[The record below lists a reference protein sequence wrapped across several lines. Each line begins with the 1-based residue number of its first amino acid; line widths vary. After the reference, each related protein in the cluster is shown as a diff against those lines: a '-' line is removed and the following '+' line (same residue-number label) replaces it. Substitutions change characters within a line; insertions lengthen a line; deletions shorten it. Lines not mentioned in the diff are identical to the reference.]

1 MISGGQISKH
11 GKKVGGSGKGPIL
24 FDRDIVLRKRGG
36 DIQFRAFVATG
47 ALEANGHLT
56 AHNGTHN
63 GHVSANGN
71 FTVYTTADG
80 TTKKFDVVSTSGAVN
95 CGAIVATGTVTAN
108 GALTSNGNFTVY
120 DTSDGTT
127 GKFSVTST
135 TGALASGGVTAN
147 GAVSANGN
155 FTVYTTADGTTS
167 KFSVTS
173 TSGDVV
179 AAGDVTSESDR
190 RLKKDIVDI
199 EHAVETVKSLQG
211 VKYRFKEG
219 DDKERIGLIAQDVE
233 PYVPQVVFEKEDDGM
248 KSVSYQSLV
257 ALLIEA
263 VKEQQ
268 KEIDELKAQVWLS
281 R

>member
-1 MISGGQISKH
+1 MRMISGGQISKH

-24 FDRDIVLRKRGG
+24 FDRDIILRKRGG
-36 DIQFRAFVATG
+36 DIQLHAHVSTG
-47 ALEANGHLT
+47 ALVANGHFT

-80 TTKKFDVVSTSGAVN
+80 TT
-95 CGAIVATGTVTAN
+95 
-108 GALTSNGNFTVY
+108 
-120 DTSDGTT
+120 
-127 GKFSVTST
+127 
-135 TGALASGGVTAN
+135 
-147 GAVSANGN
+147 
-155 FTVYTTADGTTS
+155 S
-167 KFSVTS
+167 KFTVTS

-179 AAGDVTSESDR
+179 AAGYVTSESDR

-211 VKYRFKEG
+211 VKYKFKEG

>member
-1 MISGGQISKH
+1 MRMISGGQISKH
-11 GKKVGGSGKGPIL
+11 GKKIGGSGKGPLL

-36 DIQFRAFVATG
+36 DIQLRAYVETG
-47 ALEANGHLT
+47 VLEANGHLT

-80 TTKKFDVVSTSGAVN
+80 TTKKFDVESTSGAVN
-95 CGAIVATGTVTAN
+95 CGAIVATGAVTAN
-108 GALTSNGNFTVY
+108 GALTS
-120 DTSDGTT
+120 
-127 GKFSVTST
+127 
-135 TGALASGGVTAN
+135 
-147 GAVSANGN
+147 NGN

-167 KFSVTS
+167 KFTVTS

-211 VKYRFKEG
+211 VKYKFKEG

-233 PYVPQVVFEKEDDGM
+233 PYVPQVVFEKVDDGM

-268 KEIDELKAQVWLS
+268 KEINELKAQVWLS
-281 R
+281 K

>member
-1 MISGGQISKH
+1 MRMISGGQISKH

-36 DIQFRAFVATG
+36 DIQFRAYVATG
-47 ALEANGHLT
+47 ALEANGHVT
-56 AHNGTHN
+56 GHNGIHN
-63 GHVSANGN
+63 GHISANGN

-80 TTKKFDVVSTSGAVN
+80 TTKKFDVVSTTGAVN
-95 CGAIVATGTVTAN
+95 CGSVNCGAMVATGSVTAN
-108 GALTSNGNFTVY
+108 GALTS
-120 DTSDGTT
+120 
-127 GKFSVTST
+127 
-135 TGALASGGVTAN
+135 
-147 GAVSANGN
+147 NGN

-167 KFSVTS
+167 KFTVTS

-190 RLKKDIVDI
+190 RLKKDIVDL
-199 EHAVETVKSLQG
+199 EHAVETIKSLQG
-211 VKYRFKEG
+211 VKYKFKEG

>member
-1 MISGGQISKH
+1 MRMISGGQISKH

-36 DIQFRAFVATG
+36 DIQFRAFVGTG
-47 ALEANGHLT
+47 ALEANGHFT

-80 TTKKFDVVSTSGAVN
+80 TTKKFDVVSTTGAVN
-95 CGAIVATGTVTAN
+95 CGAIVATGAVTAN
-108 GALTSNGNFTVY
+108 GALTS
-120 DTSDGTT
+120 
-127 GKFSVTST
+127 
-135 TGALASGGVTAN
+135 
-147 GAVSANGN
+147 NGN

-167 KFSVTS
+167 KFTVTS

-211 VKYRFKEG
+211 VKYKFKEG